1 MVNNRPFVPSQA
13 VQRPNIAKRLE
24 ELAGLPHSIG
34 PAKCSPMSKRIMQ
47 TRSTRIRFE
56 RSEGSDTL
64 STDIAQA
71 LGIKAAQ

>member
-13 VQRPNIAKRLE
+13 VRRPNIAKRLE

-34 PAKCSPMSKRIMQ
+34 QAKCSPMSQRIMQ

-56 RSEGSDTL
+56 RSEGSDAL